1 MEKTEVS
8 FLKESK
14 EQLPREIQRLK
25 LDPEN
30 RIDIVIKTAIEIEL
44 PEELKDIGYKPIQIV
59 LQCEGKDV
67 LNFNEF
73 LPENYKF
80 AFPGIDI
87 RGQKIDK
94 ELSGDTF
101 YNDPVGKLLIVPRKW
116 KRGPKDILGLL
127 HEIGHSLDKELPK
140 ILEKTSQWSKWIEI
154 IDDIEKIESKTGE
167 IPEAW
172 IKLAQQEYLKYLES
186 LELCSRRERFAWAKA
201 LAIVRKLK
209 NERGI
214 DLLKPFR
221 GKTAEKTRKN
231 LEEYIHGAAGLGY
244 AEKWDVMGS
253 QLSEELKGIFT
264 TKIYRGE
271 KFTPEHRKKI
281 RG

>member
-1 MEKTEVS
+1 MERAEVS

-14 EQLPREIQRLK
+14 EQMPREIQRLE

-30 RIDIVIKTAIEIEL
+30 GIDIVIKTAPGIEL
-44 PEELKDIGYKPIQIV
+44 SKELKDIGGYEPVQIV

-73 LPENYKF
+73 LPKDYKF

-87 RGQKIDK
+87 QKQKIDK

-101 YNDPVGKLLIVPRKW
+101 YNDPAEKLLIIPRKW
-116 KRGPKDILGLL
+116 NEGPKDILGLL
-127 HEIGHSLDKELPK
+127 HEIGHSLDKKLPQK
-140 ILEKTSQWSKWIEI
+140 IKQVRHW
-154 IDDIEKIESKTGE
+154 DDIINEMEKIESETGE
-167 IPEAW
+167 IPEMG
-172 IKLAQQEYLKYLES
+172 IKWAEEEFAKQLKLY
-186 LELCSRRERFAWAKA
+186 SRMERFAWAKA
-201 LAIVRKLK
+201 LTIVRKLK
-209 NERGI
+209 KKGI
-214 DLLKPFR
+214 KLLKPFQ
-221 GKTAEKTRKN
+221 GETADETKRN
-231 LEEYIHGAAGLGY
+231 LEKYIHGITSLGY
-244 AEKWDVMGS
+244 AEKWDVIGS
-253 QLSEELKGIFT
+253 PFAEEFKGIFT